1 MSFGT
6 KYFGGKIDETEAW
19 TCEPM
24 PHIEDGFTL
33 VFNIQNWDRRHE
45 LLRNIFATVGPNF
58 QPLIPEFCM
67 KQPFERARRDWIAE
81 VQHLLTTHGMSRI
94 FLEIMD
100 EVKDL
105 TETEM
110 DL

>member
-45 LLRNIFATVGPNF
+45 LLRNIFDRLLRVGVPALEVTVEQFFTRGQLFFFKHTSPRVDF
-58 QPLIPEFCM
+58 QY
-67 KQPFERARRDWIAE
+67 IA
-81 VQHLLTTHGMSRI
+81 Q
-94 FLEIMD
+94 
-100 EVKDL
+100 
-105 TETEM
+105 
-110 DL
+110 